1 MMRARSCVAAIACSS
16 ALLAGPTARAADARG
31 FAAAVAPVLI
41 DHCIACHNAKKAEGS
56 YRLDSFEH
64 LVTAGDSGEPP
75 LVPGAAPGGE
85 LWRRITSDDP
95 DDRMPP
101 DAPPLPQAAIEA
113 VRGWLASGGTF
124 DGAKASESLTTVMP
138 PRTHAA
144 PERYRQPV
152 PVTAVT
158 YSPDGSRLLAG
169 GYHEVLVFDAASGEL
184 LRRLGNVGQRVTAI
198 RVLAG
203 GRTIAVAGGEPGR
216 EGDVRLLD
224 VETGDVERVLA
235 RASDVVLDVALR
247 PAGGELAVGGVD
259 GVLRV
264 IDAASG
270 REVRTI
276 SSHGDWVT
284 AVAWSEDGTR
294 LASASR
300 DKTVKVFDAASGEL
314 VATFSGHESPVRGVA
329 LAADGRQ
336 AWSAGDDGR
345 MFRWNA
351 DDGRPV
357 GKPVPLGGVGL
368 RVVRDG
374 DRVFV
379 PHGGHAVAAL
389 SLADGRSTA
398 FKLADWPLAVA
409 VHAPSGRLATGSLD
423 GEVRVFSL
431 ADGGFVKA
439 WPARP

>member
-1 MMRARSCVAAIACSS
+1 MGFIDRGYASGRSAYGSEWTAVAAI
-16 ALLAGPTARAADARG
+16 L
-31 FAAAVAPVLI
+31 VA
-41 DHCIACHNAKKAEGS
+41 
-56 YRLDSFEH
+56 
-64 LVTAGDSGEPP
+64 
-75 LVPGAAPGGE
+75 
-85 LWRRITSDDP
+85 
-95 DDRMPP
+95 
-101 DAPPLPQAAIEA
+101 
-113 VRGWLASGGTF
+113 
-124 DGAKASESLTTVMP
+124 
-138 PRTHAA
+138 
-144 PERYRQPV
+144 
-152 PVTAVT
+152 
-158 YSPDGSRLLAG
+158 
-169 GYHEVLVFDAASGEL
+169 
-184 LRRLGNVGQRVTAI
+184 
-198 RVLAG
+198 
-203 GRTIAVAGGEPGR
+203 TIAVFVANMLGPREPASINDLLALHGDLPWKPWRIWELVSYGFAHGMPRGQQLPWHILGNMLTLWFFGRAVEDVMGRAEFLRFYAAALVVAG
-216 EGDVRLLD
+216 
-224 VETGDVERVLA
+224 LA
-235 RASDVVLDVALR
+235 WLADVALR

-379 PHGGHAVAAL
+379 SHGGHAVAAL